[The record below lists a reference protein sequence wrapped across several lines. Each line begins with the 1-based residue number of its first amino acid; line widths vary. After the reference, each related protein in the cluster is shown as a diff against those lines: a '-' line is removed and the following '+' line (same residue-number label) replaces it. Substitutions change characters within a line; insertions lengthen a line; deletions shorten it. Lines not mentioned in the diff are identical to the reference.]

1 MLKKSS
7 VSVAKSRLKL
17 LIVSD
22 RISCSPA
29 EYENISE
36 IYSRHYPNIWN
47 LQKITFM
54 LKYTERIF
62 FHFICR
68 RRNVRLPR
76 LTKPYKLRSYKF
88 SLVLLCIA
96 LSVIG
101 VMVVGS
107 AKACSEQADF
117 GVCVGFILMMIVS
130 LIDYIWILNF
140 YWIIYAVAI
149 LSLLSVLVFGH
160 TANGAKRW
168 IDLGFTTFQPSE
180 LAKILLILF
189 FAISYGSQR

>member
-1 MLKKSS
+1 M
-7 VSVAKSRLKL
+7 
-17 LIVSD
+17 
-22 RISCSPA
+22 
-29 EYENISE
+29 
-36 IYSRHYPNIWN
+36 
-47 LQKITFM
+47 
-54 LKYTERIF
+54 
-62 FHFICR
+62 
-68 RRNVRLPR
+68 RLPR
-76 LTKPYKLRSYKF
+76 LTKPYKLRDYKF
-88 SLVLLCIA
+88 SLVLLVFA

-107 AKACSEQADF
+107 AKASVQNKQIF

-168 IDLGFTTFQPSE
+168 IDLGFTTFQPS
-180 LAKILLILF
+180 
-189 FAISYGSQR
+189 

>member
-1 MLKKSS
+1 M
-7 VSVAKSRLKL
+7 
-17 LIVSD
+17 
-22 RISCSPA
+22 
-29 EYENISE
+29 
-36 IYSRHYPNIWN
+36 
-47 LQKITFM
+47 
-54 LKYTERIF
+54 
-62 FHFICR
+62 
-68 RRNVRLPR
+68 RLPR
-76 LTKPYKLRSYKF
+76 LTKPYKLRDYKF
-88 SLVLLCIA
+88 SLVLLVFA

-101 VMVVGS
+101 IMVVGS
-107 AKACSEQADF
+107 AKASVQNKQIF
-117 GVCVGFILMMIVS
+117 GVCVGFVLMIIVS

-189 FAISYGSQR
+189 FARFLMDHKDDINDAVTLIKYAVLAGIPLALILVEPNLSTTICTALVICLLIYVG